1 VKSLLISVIIISLM
15 SACAGPQ
22 PIFYPNEYS
31 GSVDQETMRRD
42 IAECKSMA
50 ENAGASASSKSADVA
65 AGTAKSGAVGAAS
78 GAVGGAI
85 AGSAGEG
92 AVIGAASAATAGLI
106 HGLFSGSEPSPAY
119 KEFVSRCLIERGYE
133 ISGWD

>member
-1 VKSLLISVIIISLM
+1 MKNTLILSSFLLLL

-22 PIFYPNEYS
+22 PIIYPNEYS
-31 GSVDQETMRRD
+31 GSVDQETMRQD
-42 IAECKSMA
+42 VAECKVNA
-50 ENAGASASSKSADVA
+50 KQAGASSASKASDVASS
-65 AGTAKSGAVGAAS
+65 TAKSGAVGAAS

-92 AVIGAASAATAGLI
+92 AVIGAASAATAGFI

-119 KEFVSRCLIERGYE
+119 KEFVTRCLIERGYE
-133 ISGWD
+133 LSGWD

>member
-1 VKSLLISVIIISLM
+1 MKSLLIISIVISLL
-15 SACAGPQ
+15 SGCAGSQ
-22 PIFYPNEYS
+22 PIIYPNEHS

-50 ENAGASASSKSADVA
+50 KNAGASESSKAADVA
-65 AGTAKSGAVGAAS
+65 TSTAKSGAVGAAS

-85 AGSAGEG
+85 VGSAGEG

-133 ISGWD
+133 LSGWD

>member
-1 VKSLLISVIIISLM
+1 MKITLILSFFICLL

-22 PIFYPNEYS
+22 PIIYPNEHS
-31 GSVDQETMRRD
+31 GSVDQATMRRD
-42 IAECKSMA
+42 VAECKAMA
-50 ENAGASASSKSADVA
+50 EQAGASGSNKAADVA
-65 AGTAKSGAVGAAS
+65 SDTAKSGAVGAAS

-119 KEFVSRCLIERGYE
+119 KEFVSRCLIDRGYE
-133 ISGWD
+133 LSGWD